1 MALQFTERRAHNRK
15 AYFHL
20 IKYILDPDFPNKIF
34 KGYTINISSSGI
46 RLYIYDLLNKG
57 QEIFIISSLSAS
69 PSGPKG
75 TVRWVKKL
83 HDHTYE
89 VGLEFT

>member
-1 MALQFTERRAHNRK
+1 MAFNLNERRAHARK

-69 PSGPKG
+69 PSGP
-75 TVRWVKKL
+75 
-83 HDHTYE
+83 
-89 VGLEFT
+89 